1 MTAEAVATMA
11 QDTGPATDST
21 IETRELTLRAV
32 LTGLLIGAVLT
43 PCNVYSGLKI
53 GWSFNMSIAAGL
65 LAFGFWGAMHRAGRA
80 PALALRENNIN
91 QTAASAS
98 ASIVS
103 GGLVAPIPALTMLTG
118 QTLPAFW
125 LIVWVFLVSI
135 LGVFV
140 AAGLR
145 EAMLVR
151 ERLPF
156 PAGVATAETLRE
168 IHSKSADAARRL
180 HALLG
185 AAGFAGIVKLVI
197 DFGAV
202 VPRFALPFAVPGW
215 AALRS
220 AAPSGVTF
228 SNLGI
233 AFDPSLLMLG
243 FGAIIGLRAGVSLL
257 IGAIAGWLVLS
268 PVAIASG
275 WASAGEPGAMWYEQ
289 LITWLLWP
297 GVTLLVVSSL
307 TSFALTVIAAQRR
320 RRLDGKPLQDRK
332 RFDLRAVGALIAVAA
347 ALTIACN
354 AFFDIN
360 PVLALLAVAL
370 SFLLAIVACRVTG
383 ETGIT
388 PIGALGKVTQLTFGF
403 LAPGQMAANLMTA
416 NVTGG
421 AAGQSADLMTD
432 LRTGLEVGA
441 TPRLQIIAQS
451 FGILVGSVV
460 GTLVYLFLVPDPAA
474 MLITPQWP
482 APAVAT
488 WKAVAEGL
496 AEGLSSLP
504 ASAVAAIAI
513 AAPTGF
519 ALALAEHLLPPRLAR
534 LLPSAPALG
543 LALVIPAWN
552 SISLFLGALIAA
564 VVTRVSPVTGERYI
578 LPVAAGLVAGE
589 SLMGIV
595 TIAIQLLG

>member
-1 MTAEAVATMA
+1 MLS
-11 QDTGPATDST
+11 DPDD
-21 IETRELTLRAV
+21 TRELTLRAV
-32 LTGLLIGAVLT
+32 VTGLVIGAVLT

-91 QTAASAS
+91 QTAASAA

-118 QTLPAFW
+118 QTLGWPL
-125 LIVWVFLVSI
+125 LIAWVFLVSI

-140 AAGLR
+140 AAALR

-156 PAGVATAETLRE
+156 PAGIATAETLRE
-168 IHSKSADAARRL
+168 IHARTGDAARRL

-185 AAGFAGIVKLVI
+185 AAGFAGFVKLVV
-197 DFGAV
+197 DLGAV
-202 VPRFALPFAVPGW
+202 GPRLTLPIGIPTW
-215 AALRS
+215 AALRT
-220 AAPSGVTF
+220 AAPSGVSF
-228 SNLGI
+228 ANLGI

-243 FGAIIGLRAGVSLL
+243 FGAIIGLRAGLSLL
-257 IGAIAGWLVLS
+257 LGATAGWLILA
-268 PVAIASG
+268 PVAIANG
-275 WASAGEPGAMWYEQ
+275 WATAGAADAMWYEP
-289 LITWLLWP
+289 LVTWLLWP

-307 TSFALTVIAAQRR
+307 TAFVLTALSALRR
-320 RRLDGKPLQDRK
+320 RRTE
-332 RFDLRAVGALIAVAA
+332 VAA
-347 ALTIACN
+347 AKPRGRIDARLAAAFAATALAITLACHVL
-354 AFFDIN
+354 FDIN
-360 PVLALLAVAL
+360 PAMGLFAVVL

-432 LRTGLEVGA
+432 LRTGHEVGA

-451 FGILVGSVV
+451 FGILIGSVV
-460 GTLVYLFLVPDPAA
+460 GSLVYLVLVPDPAA

-496 AEGLSSLP
+496 AHGLSSLP

-513 AAPTGF
+513 AAPIGFGF
-519 ALALAEHLLPPRLAR
+519 ALAERALPRRLAR
-534 LLPSAPALG
+534 LVPSAPAIG
-543 LALVIPAWN
+543 LAFVIPAWN
-552 SISLFLGALIAA
+552 SISLCLGAVAA
-564 VVTRVSPVTGERYI
+564 ALLMRASPTLAARFT

-595 TIAIQLLG
+595 TIAVHVLN

>member
-1 MTAEAVATMA
+1 MA
-11 QDTGPATDST
+11 QDTGPAADHVL
-21 IETRELTLRAV
+21 ETRELTLRAL

-65 LAFGFWGAMHRAGRA
+65 LAFGFWGAMHRAGHT

-118 QTLPAFW
+118 QTLPAVW

-140 AAGLR
+140 AAGMR

-180 HALLG
+180 RALLG
-185 AAGFAGIVKLVI
+185 AAGIAGIVKLIV
-197 DFGAV
+197 DLGATG
-202 VPRFALPFAVPGW
+202 PRLALPLSLPAW

-228 SNLGI
+228 ANLGI

-257 IGAIAGWLVLS
+257 IGAVAGWLVLS
-268 PVAIASG
+268 PVAIANG
-275 WASAGEPGAMWYEQ
+275 WASAGEPGVTWYEP
-289 LITWLLWP
+289 LVTWLLWP

-307 TSFALTVIAAQRR
+307 TSFGLTVIASQRR
-320 RRLDGKPLQDRK
+320 RRTSGTPAETHR
-332 RFDLRAVGALIAVAA
+332 RIDLRAAGALIVVTA
-347 ALTIACN
+347 ALTIACH
-354 AFFDIN
+354 AFFEIN
-360 PVLALLAVAL
+360 PLLALLAVAL

-513 AAPTGF
+513 TAPLGF
-519 ALALAEHLLPPRLAR
+519 ALALAEHLLPPKLAR

-564 VVTRVSPVTGERYI
+564 TVTRASPVTGERYI

-589 SLMGIV
+589 SLMGII
-595 TIAIQLLG
+595 TIAVQLLG

>member
-1 MTAEAVATMA
+1 MA
-11 QDTGPATDST
+11 QGTTAAETASDG
-21 IETRELTLRAV
+21 TRELTLRAV
-32 LTGLLIGAVLT
+32 VTGLIIGAVLT

-65 LAFGFWGAMHRAGRA
+65 LAYGFWGALHRAGRA
-80 PALALRENNIN
+80 APLALRENNIN
-91 QTAASAS
+91 QTSASAA

-118 QTLPAFW
+118 QTLPWFW
-125 LIVWVFLVSI
+125 LMVWVFLVSI

-140 AAGLR
+140 AASLR

-156 PAGVATAETLRE
+156 PAGIATAETLRE
-168 IHSKSADAARRL
+168 IHARGREAALRL
-180 HALLG
+180 RALLS
-185 AAGFAGIVKLVI
+185 AAGIAGVVKLIV
-197 DFGAV
+197 DLGAV
-202 VPRFALPFAVPGW
+202 GPRFALPFSVPMW
-215 AALRS
+215 ASLRA
-220 AAPSGVTF
+220 AAPGGVSF
-228 SNLGI
+228 ANLGF

-243 FGAIIGLRAGVSLL
+243 FGAIIGLRAGISLL
-257 IGAIAGWLVLS
+257 LGALAGWLILS
-268 PVAIASG
+268 PIAISNG
-275 WASAGEPGAMWYEQ
+275 WAQAGAANAAWYGE
-289 LITWLLWP
+289 LVTWLLWP

-307 TSFALTVIAAQRR
+307 TSFILTVVSSARR
-320 RRLDGKPLQDRK
+320 RRAEGAALITRG
-332 RFDLRAVGALIAVAA
+332 RFDWRFAA
-347 ALTIACN
+347 GLA
-354 AFFDIN
+354 
-360 PVLALLAVAL
+360 VLAAVLTVACYEFFAIDPIMGMLAVAL
-370 SFLLAIVACRVTG
+370 SFVLAIVACRVTG

-403 LAPGQMAANLMTA
+403 LVPGQMAANLMTA

-460 GTLVYLFLVPDPAA
+460 GTLVYLVLIPDPAH

-496 AEGLSSLP
+496 AHGLSSLP
-504 ASAVAAIAI
+504 PSAVMAIAI
-513 AAPTGF
+513 AAPIGF
-519 ALALAEHLLPPRLAR
+519 ALALAEFLLPERYSRLV
-534 LLPSAPALG
+534 PSAPAIG
-543 LALVIPAWN
+543 LAFVIPAWN
-552 SISLFLGALIAA
+552 SISLFIGAGVAA
-564 VVTRVSPVTGERYI
+564 AFGRLWPRAASRYT

-595 TIAIQLLG
+595 TIGIHVFSK

>member
-1 MTAEAVATMA
+1 MA
-11 QDTGPATDST
+11 LERETGAGTSD
-21 IETRELTLRAV
+21 TRELTLRAL
-32 LTGLLIGAVLT
+32 LTGLLIGALLT

-65 LAFGFWGAMHRAGRA
+65 LAFGFWGAMHRAGRSS
-80 PALALRENNIN
+80 ALALRENNIN

-118 QTLPAFW
+118 QTLPWFW

-140 AAGLR
+140 AAALR
-145 EAMLVR
+145 EAMLER

-168 IHSKSADAARRL
+168 IHSKSMDAARRL
-180 HALLG
+180 RALLG
-185 AAGFAGIVKLVI
+185 AAGFAGAIKLIVDL
-197 DFGAV
+197 GAV
-202 VPRFALPFAVPGW
+202 GPRFALPFSVPAW
-215 AALRS
+215 ATLRA
-220 AAPSGVTF
+220 AAPAGVTF

-243 FGAIIGLRAGVSLL
+243 FGAIIGLRAGISLL
-257 IGAIAGWLVLS
+257 IGALIGWVALS
-268 PVAIASG
+268 PIAIANG
-275 WASAGEPGAMWYEQ
+275 WAQAGAADAMWYEP
-289 LITWLLWP
+289 LVTWLLWP

-307 TSFALTVIAAQRR
+307 TSFILTVLSSRR
-320 RRLDGKPLQDRK
+320 RRAEAGAPATPRRRIDV
-332 RFDLRAVGALIAVAA
+332 RFAAALIVLAA
-347 ALTIACN
+347 ALTVACD

-360 PVLALLAVAL
+360 PVLAVLAVAL

-403 LAPGQMAANLMTA
+403 LAPGHMAANLMTA

-432 LRTGLEVGA
+432 LRTGLAVGA

-460 GTLVYLFLVPDPAA
+460 GTFVYLFLVPDPAS
-474 MLITPQWP
+474 MLITPRWP

-496 AEGLSSLP
+496 AHGLSSLP
-504 ASAVAAIAI
+504 PSAVAAIAI
-513 AAPTGF
+513 AAPLGF
-519 ALALAEHLLPPRLAR
+519 ALALAERLLPFRFAR

-543 LALVIPAWN
+543 LAFVIPAWN
-552 SISLFLGALIAA
+552 SISLFLGALVAA
-564 VVTRVSPVTGERYI
+564 LVMRAAPLAGERYI

-595 TIAIQLLG
+595 TIAVHVFGQG

>member
-1 MTAEAVATMA
+1 MA
-11 QDTGPATDST
+11 QDGSIVAAAS
-21 IETRELTLRAV
+21 ETRELTLRAL

-65 LAFGFWGAMHRAGRA
+65 LAFGFWGTMHRAGRA

-103 GGLVAPIPALTMLTG
+103 GGLVAPIPALTILTG

-168 IHSKSADAARRL
+168 IHSKSMDAARRL

-185 AAGFAGIVKLVI
+185 AAGFAGIVKLIV
-197 DFGAV
+197 DLGAV
-202 VPRFALPFAVPGW
+202 GPRLALPFSVPAW
-215 AALRS
+215 TALRS

-228 SNLGI
+228 ANLGI

-243 FGAIIGLRAGVSLL
+243 FGAIIGLRAGISLL
-257 IGAIAGWLVLS
+257 TGAIAGWLVLS
-268 PVAIASG
+268 PVAIARG
-275 WASAGEPGAMWYEQ
+275 WASTGEPGAMWYEP
-289 LITWLLWP
+289 LVTWLLWP

-307 TSFALTVIAAQRR
+307 TSFILTVIATQRR
-320 RRLDGKPLQDRK
+320 RRVDDRPVQT
-332 RFDLRAVGALIAVAA
+332 RRRLDLRAVGALMVVAA
-347 ALTIACN
+347 VLTIACH
-354 AFFDIN
+354 AFFGIN
-360 PVLALLAVAL
+360 PVLALLAVGL

-432 LRTGLEVGA
+432 LRTGIEVGA

-451 FGILVGSVV
+451 YGILVGSVD

-513 AAPTGF
+513 AASLGF
-519 ALALAEHLLPPRLAR
+519 ALALAEHLVPPRLAR
-534 LLPSAPALG
+534 LVPSAPALG

-564 VVTRVSPVTGERYI
+564 IVTRVSPLTGERYI

>member
-1 MTAEAVATMA
+1 MVEHTPGADAKA
-11 QDTGPATDST
+11 D
-21 IETRELTLRAV
+21 TRELTLRAL
-32 LTGLLIGAVLT
+32 LTGLVIGAVLT

-65 LAFGFWGAMHRAGRA
+65 LAYGFWGSLHRAGRSSQ
-80 PALALRENNIN
+80 LALCENNIN
-91 QTAASAS
+91 QTAASAA

-118 QTLPAFW
+118 ETLSWFW

-140 AAGLR
+140 AASLR
-145 EAMLVR
+145 EAMLER
-151 ERLPF
+151 EKLPF

-168 IHSKSADAARRL
+168 IHARGREAALRLRGLLSAASVAGVVKLIVD
-180 HALLG
+180 LG
-185 AAGFAGIVKLVI
+185 AVG
-197 DFGAV
+197 
-202 VPRFALPFAVPGW
+202 PRFALPFSVPMWASLRAAVPG
-215 AALRS
+215 
-220 AAPSGVTF
+220 GITF
-228 SNLGI
+228 ANLGL

-243 FGAIIGLRAGVSLL
+243 FGAIIGLRAGISLL
-257 IGAIAGWLVLS
+257 IGALVGWLILS
-268 PVAIASG
+268 PIAIANG
-275 WASAGEPGAMWYEQ
+275 WAHAGAANAMWYGP
-289 LITWLLWP
+289 LVTWLLWP

-307 TSFALTVIAAQRR
+307 TSFVLTMASSARR
-320 RRLDGKPLQDRK
+320 RRAEGTRVTMRA
-332 RFDLRAVGALIAVAA
+332 RFDWRFAAGLAVLAA
-347 ALTIACN
+347 ALTVACFEFYHIA
-354 AFFDIN
+354 
-360 PVLALLAVAL
+360 PVMGVLAVAL

-403 LAPGQMAANLMTA
+403 LVPGQMAANLMTA

-460 GTLVYLFLVPDPAA
+460 GTLVYLVLIPDPAH

-496 AEGLSSLP
+496 AHGLSSLP
-504 ASAVAAIAI
+504 PSAVMAIAI
-513 AAPTGF
+513 AAPIGF
-519 ALALAEHLLPPRLAR
+519 GLALAEFMLPARQAR
-534 LLPSAPALG
+534 LVPSAPAIG
-543 LALVIPAWN
+543 LAFVIPAWN
-552 SISLFLGALIAA
+552 SISLFLGAVIAA
-564 VVTRVSPVTGERYI
+564 VLLKFWPRLAERYT

-595 TIAIQLLG
+595 TIGIHMFMK

>member
-1 MTAEAVATMA
+1 MA
-11 QDTGPATDST
+11 QPAIHSG
-21 IETRELTLRAV
+21 ETRELTLRAV
-32 LTGLLIGAVLT
+32 VTGLIIGAVLT

-65 LAFGFWGAMHRAGRA
+65 LAYGFWGAMHRAGHSA
-80 PALALRENNIN
+80 ALGLRENNIN
-91 QTAASAS
+91 QTTASAA

-118 QTLPAFW
+118 QALTWPFLM
-125 LIVWVFLVSI
+125 LWVFLVSI

-140 AAGLR
+140 AAALR

-156 PAGVATAETLRE
+156 PAGIATAETLRE
-168 IHSKSADAARRL
+168 IHAKTHDAALRL
-180 HALLG
+180 RGLLS
-185 AAGFAGIVKLVI
+185 AAGFAGIVKLVV
-197 DFGAV
+197 DLGAV
-202 VPRFALPFAVPGW
+202 GPRLALPFAIPSW
-215 AALRS
+215 AALRA
-220 AAPSGVTF
+220 AAPSGVSF
-228 SNLGI
+228 ANLGF

-243 FGAIIGLRAGVSLL
+243 FGAIIGLRAGLSLFA
-257 IGAIAGWLVLS
+257 GAVIGWLVLS
-268 PVAIASG
+268 PLAIANG
-275 WASAGEPGAMWYEQ
+275 WAQAGAADAAWYGP

-307 TSFALTVIAAQRR
+307 TSSALTIMAPVRR
-320 RRLDGKPLQDRK
+320 RRAEGAAANRGRIDW
-332 RFDLRAVGALIAVAA
+332 RFAGALAATAA
-347 ALTIACN
+347 AITLACTV
-354 AFFDIN
+354 FFDIE
-360 PVLALLAVAL
+360 PLMALLAVAL
-370 SFLLAIVACRVTG
+370 SFILAVVACRVTG

-388 PIGALGKVTQLTFGF
+388 PIGALGKVTQLTFG
-403 LAPGQMAANLMTA
+403 LITPGNMAANLMAA

-432 LRTGLEVGA
+432 LRTGIEVGA

-460 GTLVYLFLVPDPAA
+460 GTLVYLVLIPDPAT

-488 WKAVAEGL
+488 WKAVAEALAQGL
-496 AEGLSSLP
+496 ASLP
-504 ASAVAAIAI
+504 TSAIAAIAI
-513 AAPTGF
+513 AAPIGF
-519 ALALAEHLLPPRLAR
+519 ALAVAEHLLPERIAR
-534 LLPSAPALG
+534 RLPSAPALG

-552 SISLFLGALIAA
+552 SISLFLGAVMAA
-564 VVTRVSPVTGERYI
+564 AFMRISPSLAARYT

-595 TIAIQLLG
+595 TIAIHVFK